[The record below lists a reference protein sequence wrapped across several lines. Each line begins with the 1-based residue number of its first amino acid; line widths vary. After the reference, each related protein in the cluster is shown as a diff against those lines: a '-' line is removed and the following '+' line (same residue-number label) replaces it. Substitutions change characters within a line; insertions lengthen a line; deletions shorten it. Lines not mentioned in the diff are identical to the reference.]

1 MVFDFARLGL
11 ILTRGEY
18 RVPSLLIYEAYEVKK
33 KGKFLDVFY
42 FAGFLLLK
50 FFCLSSV
57 CEAFFFKT
65 LHLSLLNMR
74 RGQ

>member
-33 KGKFLDVFY
+33 KGKF
-42 FAGFLLLK
+42 
-50 FFCLSSV
+50 
-57 CEAFFFKT
+57 
-65 LHLSLLNMR
+65 
-74 RGQ
+74 